1 MKNDFNDLS
10 TKAHALRQ
18 RIHGDERALAVAY
31 PDKAEELQSDLDRER
46 AQLAE
51 LEPKIEEAKVEA
63 TTAML
68 DAVDAYFAARTALT
82 RLNGY
87 YNDPGFKHLTFSR
100 CALTKAP
107 SMGPGGTRELLCE
120 PQQAYEVREAL
131 VQAVEMLP
139 APAPRVPETQRFFDE
154 RVKNEK
160 AGRGHFS
167 DAQLADIE
175 QRGEAALHG
184 AGWSRP
190 KSAVAADD

>member
-18 RIHGDERALAVAY
+18 RINVDERALAVAY

-63 TTAML
+63 TSAML
-68 DAVDAYFAARTALT
+68 DAVDAYFAARHALT

-87 YNDPGFKHLTFSR
+87 YNDPGFKHLTFAR

-107 SMGPGGTRELLCE
+107 TMGLGGGGELLCE
-120 PQQAYEVREAL
+120 PQQTFEVREAL

-139 APAPRVPETQRFFDE
+139 APAPRVPETQRIHEE
-154 RVKNEK
+154 RVKNER
-160 AGRGHFS
+160 AGRGYLT
-167 DAQLADIE
+167 DVQLADIE
-175 QRGEAALHG
+175 ERGEAAWHG

-190 KSAVAADD
+190 KSAVVADD

>member
-18 RIHGDERALAVAY
+18 RIHVDERALAIAY

-63 TTAML
+63 TKAML
-68 DAVDAYFAARTALT
+68 DAVDAYFAARHALT

-87 YNDPGFKHLTFSR
+87 YNDPGFKHLVFAR
-100 CALTKAP
+100 CALTKP
-107 SMGPGGTRELLCE
+107 MSMGPGGTRELRCD
-120 PQQAYEVREAL
+120 PQQAFEVRDAL

-139 APAPRVPETQRFFDE
+139 APEPVVPEHQRIHDE
-154 RVKNEK
+154 RLKNQR
-160 AGRGHFS
+160 ADRGYFT
-167 DAQLADIE
+167 DAQLADFA
-175 QRGEAALHG
+175 QRGEAAWHG
-184 AGWSRP
+184 AYWNRP
-190 KSAVAADD
+190 QKQVVADD

>member
-18 RIHGDERALAVAY
+18 RIHVDERALAIAY

-51 LEPKIEEAKVEA
+51 LEPKIAEAKVEA
-63 TTAML
+63 TRAML
-68 DAVDAYFAARTALT
+68 DAVDAYFAARHALT

-87 YNDPGFKHLTFSR
+87 YNDPGFKHLAFAR

-107 SMGPGGTRELLCE
+107 SMGPGGTRELHCE
-120 PQQAYEVREAL
+120 PQQAFEVREAL

-139 APAPRVPETQRFFDE
+139 APAPQVPEHQRIHDE
-154 RVKNEK
+154 RVKNER

-175 QRGEAALHG
+175 QRGEAAWHG

-190 KSAVAADD
+190 KAAVAADD